1 VPNRADL
8 ERLPRDELVTRA
20 RSLGVAR
27 PEVMTRVELAD
38 ELVRL
43 TETDPVARN
52 KARGWF
58 GIARDL
64 VASLIDKGLN
74 MPDAA
79 ELVRTTTRVVQ
90 RAPVATVTLAEIYAA
105 QGHVRRALNML
116 GEVLTREPDHDVA
129 RRLRDRLSKDAPA
142 ESLAPEPS
150 PDSVPVEAEID
161 EAFTEPPPH
170 IAAEIDEAFTEPPQ
184 AVSPPSPPSPPSPLR
199 VEPAVAVVEK
209 SPEIHEESSLVV
221 VKTGGEAWYL
231 YWEIGNELAKD
242 ALIKIVAW
250 VPRVTGA
257 ARIEREIR
265 VTQASGGTML
275 PSFGAR
281 AVVRGVVG
289 RPSASGFS
297 PRAIASVID
306 RASDTPPWSPPL
318 SARATRD
325 AVEKRALAS
334 LEARPS

>member
-1 VPNRADL
+1 MPNRADL

-79 ELVRTTTRVVQ
+79 ELVRNTTTRVVQ

-105 QGHVRRALNML
+105 QGHVRRAMTML

-129 RRLRDRLSKDAPA
+129 RTLRDRLSKDAPP
-142 ESLAPEPS
+142 EPPAPES
-150 PDSVPVEAEID
+150 EPVVEPELDETPTAPPLHILHEID
-161 EAFTEPPPH
+161 AAFTEPPPV
-170 IAAEIDEAFTEPPQ
+170 
-184 AVSPPSPPSPPSPLR
+184 VSPPSPPSPL
-199 VEPAVAVVEK
+199 VEK
-209 SPEIHEESSLVV
+209 SPEIAEESWVVV

-250 VPRVTGA
+250 VPRVIGA

-289 RPSASGFS
+289 KPMATGFS

-306 RASDTPPWSPPL
+306 RGSESASWSPPTTK
-318 SARATRD
+318 RATAD
-325 AVEKRALAS
+325 VERRALAS
-334 LEARPS
+334 LDARPS